1 MKTPYMIEIIVDILP
16 YRKLDLKLTRASIFK
31 LFTKSLFNREKSRIM
46 ENESEIVPDLE
57 KSFYNYS
64 KDLAIRM
71 WLLDKVVV
79 D

>member
-1 MKTPYMIEIIVDILP
+1 
-16 YRKLDLKLTRASIFK
+16 
-31 LFTKSLFNREKSRIM
+31 M

-79 D
+79 DWESRNYIVDEEEIIQLLEKGQKK